1 MVEYSAPA
9 TMHGAQG
16 PQQLRQHRLGGLE
29 VPPTTNNAGKPKAA
43 EPIAVIK
50 TTSDWDR
57 VDEKLFASA
66 RATEEVPCVVVEE
79 PTLNAPSWA
88 RHVSR
93 GMQDAEGQIQA
104 DADNLRFAETD
115 AGARRMAQ
123 MLPGGTVL
131 PAFTPVQGT
140 EVCFLRNMQLCVC
153 KLEHTRWSNDLT
165 LLIL

>member
-1 MVEYSAPA
+1 
-9 TMHGAQG
+9 MHGAQG